1 MPSSYTLIRGGQVLT
16 LDPRLGALPRGDVL
30 VDGDRI
36 AALGA
41 DLDPPGGAT
50 VIDAEQMLVMPGLV
64 DNHRHLWVTL
74 LRGFSVDHSFHDY
87 FQQVLMRLSPRL
99 TPDDVYLGC
108 LLGAYEALDT
118 GVTTILDWNHGTN
131 TPDHAHAA
139 VRALRESGIRA
150 VFGYSSPATG
160 FFRADSTPAPG
171 DLDAVWQAVKDDPLV
186 GLAVGT
192 RNPETADEAGLGRIA
207 DDIGHARRL
216 GVPVTLHTG
225 FGGGRSAPGWLSEQD
240 LLGPDTNLVHGN
252 AFTTEELRLVAGAGG
267 WLTISPDTELQMGL
281 GAPALRAILDAGLR
295 PTVSVD
301 VVAAA
306 AGDLRTQLR
315 LLLQTQRMLDHAAGR
330 EGPLLPWRDGLA
342 YVTTN
347 AAASLGL
354 AGTVG
359 TLTPGAAADLVL
371 IDLTAPALAPI
382 AAPELAALAAPA
394 AAVDTVL
401 VAGRVVKRAGRL
413 VDVDLTGLRRRAGEA
428 SQRLL
433 SAD

>member
-1 MPSSYTLIRGGQVLT
+1 VPNSYTLIRGGQVLT
-16 LDPRLGALPRGDVL
+16 LDPELGSLPSGDVL

-36 AALGA
+36 AAVGPH
-41 DLDPPGGAT
+41 LDPPEGAT
-50 VIDAEQMLVMPGLV
+50 VIDAGQMLVAPGLV

-87 FQQVLMRLSPRL
+87 FQQVLLGISPRL
-99 TPDDVYLGC
+99 TPDDIYYGC

-118 GVTTILDWNHGTN
+118 GVTTILDWNHGAGT
-131 TPDHAHAA
+131 TDHALAA

-150 VFGYSSPATG
+150 RFGYSSPATG
-160 FFRADSTPAPG
+160 FFQADATPTTAE
-171 DLDAVWQAVKDDPLV
+171 LDTVWQAVRDDPLV
-186 GLAVGT
+186 GFAVGT
-192 RNPETADEAGLGRIA
+192 RNPETADEAGLRRIA

-216 GVPVTLHTG
+216 GVPVTMHTG

-240 LLGPDTNLVHGN
+240 LLGPETMLVHGN
-252 AFTTEELRLVAGAGG
+252 AFTPDELRLVAEAGG
-267 WLTISPDTELQMGL
+267 WLTVSPDTELQMGL
-281 GAPALRAILDAGLR
+281 GAPPLRAMLDAGLR

-306 AGDLRTQLR
+306 AGDLRVQLR

-330 EGPLLPWRDGLA
+330 DGPLLPWRDALA

-354 AGTVG
+354 AGTAG
-359 TLTPGAAADLVL
+359 TLAPGAAADLVL
-371 IDLTAPALAPI
+371 IDLTAPSLAPI
-382 AAPELAALAAPA
+382 GAPELAALAAPA

-413 VDVDLTGLRRRAGEA
+413 VDVDLPALRSRTHEA
-428 SQRLL
+428 SHRLL
-433 SAD
+433 EP